1 MFHGTLANINISKD
15 LVNPEKAKL
24 SKKHGELWG
33 RRLPENENG
42 IRSGGPNAV
51 DRFQPPNSYLLVF
64 DLFALAFA
72 FEFVLFV
79 VAGVVAGVDIGVG
92 DFAALVLLAV
102 LFAGCGPHP
111 PWQPY
116 ATTVK
121 MRTSVSAI
129 AFFILVFDLLSSS
142 KIKYSSK
149 FSRFREIPPSSK
161 M

>member
-1 MFHGTLANINISKD
+1 MGNFGA
-15 LVNPEKAKL
+15 
-24 SKKHGELWG
+24 
-33 RRLPENENG
+33 
-42 IRSGGPNAV
+42 GGYRKMRTASDPV
-51 DRFQPPNSYLLVF
+51 DRMPLIVFNRQITYLLVF